1 MPEEGVDKYA
11 VVNGMQFHY
20 VDWSGAGR
28 PIVLLHG
35 LASNSRIWDMVAP
48 ILSQKYRVVALD
60 QRGHGDTDKPD
71 HGYEFASVIDDLNR
85 FINIM
90 DFEKP
95 IIVGHSWGGD
105 VALEYAVIHPEKPAG
120 LCFVDGGTIE
130 IAGREGWDLKQ
141 AKIDMAPPIF
151 RGVTFEG
158 MLERSKSRWGFTR
171 SDAQSERFIRANFQI
186 QEDGT
191 VQPKFNRDNHMRIIE
206 ALWDHRPSELYPSVD
221 CPVLMMPARQKEQSP
236 EVDRRFRREES
247 IKRAESLFRNSKT
260 VWLEDSI
267 HDVPVQRPELVAS
280 VISEHI
286 DGGFFQPTISG

>member
-1 MPEEGVDKYA
+1 MPEAGEDRFA
-11 VVNGMQFHY
+11 NLNGMKFHY
-20 VDWSGAGR
+20 VDWGGEGR

-48 ILSQKYRVVALD
+48 ILSRSYRVVALD

-71 HGYEFASVIDDLNR
+71 HGYEFSSVVNDLDS
-85 FINIM
+85 FIANM
-90 DFEKP
+90 GFENP
-95 IIVGHSWGGD
+95 IIAGHSWGGD
-105 VALEYAVIHPEKPAG
+105 VALEYAVIHPDTPAG

-130 IAGREGWDLKQ
+130 LSGRPEGNLEQ
-141 AKIDMAPPIF
+141 AKIDMAPPLFNGI
-151 RGVTFEG
+151 TFEG

-171 SDAQSERFIRANFQI
+171 SEEQSERFIRANFQI

-191 VQPKFNRDNHMRIIE
+191 VQPKFSRDNHMRIIE
-206 ALWDHRPSELYPSVD
+206 ALWDHRPSELYAHVE
-221 CPVLMMPARQKEQSP
+221 CPVLMMPARQNDQNSET
-236 EVDRRFRREES
+236 DRRFRREES
-247 IKRAESLFRNSKT
+247 IARAESLLPNYKT

-286 DGGFFQPTISG
+286 DSGFF